1 MLGGRE
7 ISNFTNEKRSDF
19 QRSFLLFFPS
29 QKKNTK
35 INTNFLKRIKRNPN
49 RADKTAPWILLQSGS
64 NEAITR
70 GQHVAP

>member
-1 MLGGRE
+1 MKKDLIFRGHF
-7 ISNFTNEKRSDF
+7 SYFF
-19 QRSFLLFFPS
+19 QA
-29 QKKNTK
+29 KKNTK